1 MEHLGVRKIETVTGS
16 FSIRKNAPSLI
27 IENEALIPKEF
38 ITIIQTEKVEK
49 NEIKKA
55 LKEGKEINGV
65 RLESSESLI
74 VK

>member
-1 MEHLGVRKIETVTGS
+1 MKSVL
-16 FSIRKNAPSLI
+16 SI
-27 IENEALIPKEF
+27 KE
-38 ITIIQTEKVEK
+38 ISKLSTEKVEK

-65 RLESSESLI
+65 RLQSSESLI